1 MEGVI
6 YYADLPEYFI
16 HIPEKSMIKGK
27 VSKKSYQLGDLVNVK
42 IVRINHETK
51 KVILDFV
58 D

>member
-1 MEGVI
+1 
-6 YYADLPEYFI
+6 
-16 HIPEKSMIKGK
+16 MIKGK